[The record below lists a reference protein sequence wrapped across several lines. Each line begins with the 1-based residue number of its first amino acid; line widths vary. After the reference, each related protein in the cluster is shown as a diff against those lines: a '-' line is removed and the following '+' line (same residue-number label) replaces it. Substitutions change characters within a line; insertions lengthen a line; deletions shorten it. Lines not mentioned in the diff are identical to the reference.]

1 MVKAVLFD
9 LGSTLLEFEN
19 QPWGDLLHQGIEA
32 VYNAFHIHGAMLPS
46 RDLFYR
52 AFHDTYSTTWR
63 DAEQSLVDIL
73 DFWAERNDA

>member
-19 QPWGDLLHQGIEA
+19 QPWDDLLRQGIAA
-32 VYNAFHIHGAMLPS
+32 VYNALSIHGAALPS
-46 RDLFYR
+46 DELFYR

-63 DAEQSLVDIL
+63 DAEQSLVDIF